1 MSENPLPVIR
11 KKKNYKVE
19 REAAFIAVL
28 ADERKGGGEMG

>member
-11 KKKNYKVE
+11 KKKNYKIE

-28 ADERKGGGEMG
+28 ADERKGRGKV